1 MRFILLLLALLP
13 FLSAKATSLEAH
25 RSLDAVGDCYTATTD
40 LVDPVSGNGGLL
52 DFQSYLG
59 FNIYI
64 CNSTARTCDF
74 GQPSYINSVEATCTN
89 GKIVTRD
96 VKVCQTDLDRNA
108 TTPAGFDLDFI
119 NIPFCMATSCPDDV
133 EIVELHKLLYAEG
146 GSTGGDNPYDFFV
159 DTLLG
164 NCDDSGCTT
173 GKQGRLGLL
182 LLFVLGVFNYVV

>member
-1 MRFILLLLALLP
+1 MLWEIAIRPPQTIRVP
-13 FLSAKATSLEAH
+13 HSLSPSSQCVANM
-25 RSLDAVGDCYTATTD
+25 VD
-40 LVDPVSGNGGLL
+40 LVDPVTGSGGLL
-52 DFQSYLG
+52 DFQNFLTI
-59 FNIYI
+59 NIYI
-64 CNSTARTCDF
+64 CNSTARACDF

-108 TTPAGFDLDFI
+108 TTPARFDLDFI

-164 NCDDSGCTT
+164 NCSGCTT

-182 LLFVLGVFNYVV
+182 LLFVLGVFNSVV